1 MSLCEIEPISA
12 FMSTNLNSK
21 IECYQRLG
29 ERILRTLG
37 HPMINVE
44 LHYDQLY
51 EAISMATDFYTKYAG
66 YSKEYIIFDSR
77 LYEGNK
83 GIRLD
88 TLFTV
93 ANSGYTP
100 SEKLNDK
107 TLGPNPDYEVKI
119 PEVLYVSLST
129 IPNSYFSSSSALSA
143 AVPSDGITAMQI
155 IDKTT
160 YELITTFDSTLSV
173 YFQQSYQKPFTIQCE
188 AVEPVN
194 SFNNMFDY
202 DIMDYRKV
210 VDVISFEEGSTT
222 GVNTLFSVEQ
232 TMAQQSF
239 HAYSLGN
246 YGFDILSWHTVKD
259 WLDTR
264 EKVFA
269 TRRDIYF
276 DPRTQ
281 YLRLIPQPK
290 NTQFYGLLEC
300 YVEKPL
306 RDLVKEKWVLEYATA
321 MAKIMWGRILT
332 KINGVNLP
340 GGGSINGD
348 AVLSEGI
355 TEKKELEEL
364 LFNGGFGDYDPPLM
378 LVM

>member
-12 FMSTNLNSK
+12 FLSTNLNSK

-37 HPMINVE
+37 HPMVNVE

-51 EAISMATDFYTKYAG
+51 EAISMALDFYTVYSG
-66 YSKEYIIFDSR
+66 YTKEYLIFNSR
-77 LYEGNK
+77 LYEKNK

-93 ANSGYTP
+93 ANSGFTP
-100 SEKLNDK
+100 SEKLNNK
-107 TLGPNPDYEVKI
+107 KIGPQPDYEIEI
-119 PEVLYVSLST
+119 PKPLFVSLSS
-129 IPNSYFSSSSALSA
+129 IPKTYFSSSSALSG
-143 AVPSDGITAMQI
+143 VIPDDGISEMQI
-155 IDKTT
+155 IDKET
-160 YELITTFDSTLSV
+160 YDLLVEYDSGLGIL
-173 YFQQSYQKPFTIQCE
+173 FKQSIQKPFTIQCE
-188 AVEPVN
+188 PQENVE

-202 DIMDYRKV
+202 DVMDYRKV
-210 VDVISFEEGSTT
+210 VDVIRFEEGSTT

-232 TMAQQSF
+232 TMAQQSY

-264 EKVFA
+264 EKMFA

-276 DPRTQ
+276 DARTQ
-281 YLRLIPQPK
+281 YLKLIPQPK

-300 YVEKPL
+300 YVERPL

-321 MAKIMWGRILT
+321 LSKMMWGRILT

-340 GGGSINGD
+340 GGGTINGD
-348 AVLSEGI
+348 AVLSEGLA
-355 TEKKELEEL
+355 EKKELEQFLIE
-364 LFNGGFGDYDPPLM
+364 GGYGMDPPLM

>member
-51 EAISMATDFYTKYAG
+51 EAISMAIDFYTVYSG
-66 YSKEYIIFDSR
+66 FSKEFLIFDSR

-107 TLGPNPDYEVKI
+107 KIGPGPDHEIKVQD
-119 PEVLYVSLST
+119 VLYVSLST
-129 IPNSYFSSSSALSA
+129 IPTSYFSASSALSG
-143 AVPSDGITAMQI
+143 VIPSDGITAMQI
-155 IDKTT
+155 IDQST
-160 YELITTFDSTLSV
+160 YDLVTGFSPALST
-173 YFQQSYQKPFTIQCE
+173 YFKQSYQKPFTIQCE
-188 AVEPVN
+188 PVENVET
-194 SFNNMFDY
+194 FNNMFDY
-202 DIMDYRKV
+202 DVMDYRKV

-239 HAYSLGN
+239 HAYTLGN

-269 TRRDIYF
+269 TRRDMYF
-276 DPRTQ
+276 DARTQ

-290 NTQFYGLLEC
+290 NTQFYGLIEC

-321 MAKIMWGRILT
+321 LAKVMWGRILT
-332 KINGVNLP
+332 KISGVTLP
-340 GGGSINGD
+340 GGGTLNGGQ
-348 AVLSEGI
+348 VLEEGNS
-355 TEKKELEEL
+355 EKKELEQL
-364 LFNGGFGDYDPPLM
+364 LIEGGYGTMDPPLM

>member
-1 MSLCEIEPISA
+1 MSLCQVEPISA

-44 LHYDQLY
+44 LHYDQLH
-51 EAISMATDFYTKYAG
+51 EAISMAVDFFTVYSGYTK
-66 YSKEYIIFDSR
+66 EYLIFDSR

-83 GIRLD
+83 GLRLD
-88 TLFTV
+88 HLFTV

-107 TLGPNPDYEVKI
+107 RTGPQPDYEVTL
-119 PEVLYVSLST
+119 PTPLYVSLST
-129 IPNSYFSSSSALSA
+129 IPSAYFTASSALSG
-143 AVPSDGITAMQI
+143 VIPSDGITSMQI
-155 IDKTT
+155 IDQTT
-160 YELITTFDSTLSV
+160 YNLLVGFKAGLSAM
-173 YFQQSYQKPFTIQCE
+173 FQQSYQKPFTIQCE
-188 AVEPVN
+188 QQDDVN
-194 SFNNMFDY
+194 TFNNMFDY
-202 DIMDYRKV
+202 DVMDYRKV
-210 VDVISFEEGSTT
+210 VDVIAFEEGSST

-232 TMAQQSF
+232 TMAQQSY

-246 YGFDILSWHTVKD
+246 YGFDMLSWHTVKD
-259 WLDTR
+259 WIDNR
-264 EKVFA
+264 EKMFA

-290 NTQFYGLLEC
+290 NTQFFGLLTC

-306 RDLVKEKWVLEYATA
+306 RDLIKEKWILEYATA
-321 MAKIMWGRILT
+321 MSKIMWGRILT
-332 KINGVNLP
+332 KISGVTLP
-340 GGGSINGD
+340 GGGSIDGSSI
-348 AVLSEGI
+348 LSEGL
-355 TEKKELEEL
+355 EAKKELEQFLIE
-364 LFNGGFGDYDPPLM
+364 GGFSTDPPLM

>member
-1 MSLCEIEPISA
+1 MSLCQIEPISA

-21 IECYQRLG
+21 VECFQRLG

-44 LHYDQLY
+44 LHYDQLH
-51 EAISMATDFYTKYAG
+51 ECISMALDFYTVYSG
-66 YSKEYIIFDSR
+66 YTKEYLIFNSR
-77 LYEGNK
+77 LYEKNK

-100 SEKLNDK
+100 SEKLNNK
-107 TLGPNPDYEVKI
+107 KIGPQPDYEIDI
-119 PEVLYVSLST
+119 PDPLYVSLSS
-129 IPNSYFSSSSALSA
+129 IPNSYFVSSSALSG
-143 AVPSDGITAMQI
+143 VIPSDGISSMQI
-155 IDKTT
+155 IDKKT
-160 YELITTFDSTLSV
+160 YDMLVEFDQGLGILFKESI
-173 YFQQSYQKPFTIQCE
+173 QKSFTIQCE
-188 AVEPVN
+188 LQENVEK
-194 SFNNMFDY
+194 FNNMFDY
-202 DIMDYRKV
+202 DVMDYRKV
-210 VDVISFEEGSTT
+210 VDVIRFEEGSTT

-264 EKVFA
+264 EKMFA

-281 YLRLIPQPK
+281 YLKLIPQPK

-300 YVEKPL
+300 YVERPL

-321 MAKIMWGRILT
+321 LAKVMWGRILT

-340 GGGSINGD
+340 GGGTINGD
-348 AVLSEGI
+348 TILNEGVN
-355 TEKKELEEL
+355 EKKELEQFLIE
-364 LFNGGFGDYDPPLM
+364 GGFGTMDPPLM

>member
-1 MSLCEIEPISA
+1 MSLCQVEPISA

-44 LHYDQLY
+44 LHYDNLY
-51 EAISMATDFYTKYAG
+51 EAISMAVDFYTVYSG
-66 YSKEYIIFDSR
+66 YSKEYLIFDSR

-83 GIRLD
+83 GLRLD

-107 TLGPNPDYEVKI
+107 RTGPSPDYEVKI
-119 PEVLYVSLST
+119 PDPLYVSLST
-129 IPNSYFSSSSALSA
+129 IPNSYFTASSALSG
-143 AVPSDGITAMQI
+143 VIPSDGITSMQI

-160 YELITTFDSTLSV
+160 YDMLVEFDAGLGLL
-173 YFQQSYQKPFTIQCE
+173 FKESYQKPFTVQCE
-188 AVEPVN
+188 VQEDVN

-202 DIMDYRKV
+202 DVMDYRKV
-210 VDVISFEEGSTT
+210 VDVIAFEEGSST

-232 TMAQQSF
+232 TMAQQSY

-290 NTQFYGLLEC
+290 NTQFYGLLTC

-321 MAKIMWGRILT
+321 MSKIMWGRILT
-332 KINGVNLP
+332 KIDGVTLP
-340 GGGSINGD
+340 GGGTLNGGQ
-348 AVLSEGI
+348 VLAEGI
-355 TEKKELEEL
+355 EEKKELETMLVE
-364 LFNGGFGDYDPPLM
+364 GGYGTVDPPLM

>member
-1 MSLCEIEPISA
+1 MSLCQIEPISA

-51 EAISMATDFYTKYAG
+51 EAISMAVDFFTV
-66 YSKEYIIFDSR
+66 YSGFTKEYLLFDSR

-83 GIRLD
+83 GLRLD

-107 TLGPNPDYEVKI
+107 RYGPSPDYEVKI
-119 PEVLYVSLST
+119 PDPLYVSLST
-129 IPNSYFSSSSALSA
+129 IPNSYFTASSALSGV
-143 AVPSDGITAMQI
+143 VPSDGISSMQI

-160 YELITTFDSTLSV
+160 YDMLVAFDSGLGVLFKESI
-173 YFQQSYQKPFTIQCE
+173 QKPFTIQCE
-188 AVEPVN
+188 PQEDVQT
-194 SFNNMFDY
+194 FNNMFDY
-202 DIMDYRKV
+202 DVMDYRKV
-210 VDVISFEEGSTT
+210 VDVIAFEEGSST

-232 TMAQQSF
+232 TMAQQSY

-276 DPRTQ
+276 DARTQ

-290 NTQFYGLLEC
+290 NTQFYGLITC
-300 YVEKPL
+300 YVERPL

-321 MAKIMWGRILT
+321 MCKIMWGRILT
-332 KINGVNLP
+332 KIDGVTLP
-340 GGGSINGD
+340 GGGTLNGGQ
-348 AVLSEGI
+348 VLSEGLE
-355 TEKKELEEL
+355 EKKELETFLIE
-364 LFNGGFGDYDPPLM
+364 GGFSTDPPLM